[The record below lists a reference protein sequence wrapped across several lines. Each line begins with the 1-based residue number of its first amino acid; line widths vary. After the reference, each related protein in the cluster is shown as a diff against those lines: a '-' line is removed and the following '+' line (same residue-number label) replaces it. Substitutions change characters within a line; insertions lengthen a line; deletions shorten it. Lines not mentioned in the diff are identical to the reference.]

1 MINNHKNNQMKKA
14 KVNSVVKMVLL
25 ALIFIGCGKDD
36 DEVIKT
42 YEEKVVVANRSGGS
56 ISFINATTNQ
66 VTNTLSIA
74 GSEPMYV
81 VYVASKDKLYVG
93 DRAGKKVHIVNPQSQ
108 VVENSINVGNGVFHM
123 WADGLGK
130 QLWVNNDIDNTISV
144 IDLNTN
150 MVIQTISVGIK
161 PHDVF
166 ISKDATKAFV
176 SVIDSNPAN
185 PDKIYSYSTTTYLK
199 TGEVSVGKDPHLFHL
214 SNSNRLIVPCQSG
227 NIYTINSSD
236 LSVVFNNAFVGA
248 HGIYPSPDQNNVFA
262 TNISGGQIYSI
273 NASTGVSNGAALA
286 SLSATPHNIVVNDAG
301 NKMFVTHSGGTAT
314 TVSTYSITAGII
326 TGGTTIT
333 AGLNPFGLTYY
344 TREVK

>member
-1 MINNHKNNQMKKA
+1 MKKV
-14 KVNSVVKMVLL
+14 KSVLTIALVALL
-25 ALIFIGCGKDD
+25 FVGCNKDD
-36 DEVIKT
+36 DSAIRT

-56 ISFINATTNQ
+56 ISFIDATTNQ
-66 VTNTLSIA
+66 VTKTLSIS

-108 VVENSINVGNGVFHM
+108 VVENSIPVGNGVFHM

-130 QLWVNNDIDNTISV
+130 QLWVNNDIDNSISV

-150 MVIQTISVGIK
+150 TVIQTIAVGMK

-166 ISKDATKAFV
+166 ITKDATKAFV

-214 SNSNRLIVPCQSG
+214 SNSNKLFVPCQSG
-227 NIYTINSSD
+227 NVYTINASD
-236 LSVVFNNAFVGA
+236 LSITFNNVFAGA
-248 HGIYPSPDQNNVFA
+248 HGIFPSPDQNNVFL

-273 NASTGVSNGAALA
+273 NASTGITNGTALA
-286 SLSATPHNIVVNDAG
+286 SLSTTPHNIVLNGAG
-301 NKMFVTHSGGTAT
+301 NKMFVTHSGATAT
-314 TVSTYSITAGII
+314 TVSTYAVNAGTLTAG
-326 TGGTTIT
+326 TTLNT
-333 AGLNPFGLTYY
+333 GLNPFGLTYY
-344 TREVK
+344 LREVK